1 MEHSRHHQSW
11 AINHERYPNDSTS
24 HGNGHALRPG
34 ARPEGLPYYFQPPP
48 SAQRHAPLAPF
59 TVQILDYGT
68 APQAQAKQVRVTQA
82 CSQCRS
88 RKQKCSDIRPCQYC
102 KESNLDCEDT
112 DVLLPK
118 QDRMMMQLQKSVKGV
133 SDRLSQL
140 VDQFDGWKSC
150 VDSRL
155 PPSQNHEIMSK
166 HASPEASFPAPLREN
181 DTSGWPAH
189 IQRREHVGRV
199 NSALEMESPIVPHS
213 SMMLPLG
220 AQASVSVKQELQTE
234 RSHVTEKSLAERMG
248 LQGDHTTPAHML
260 LDEWQQMSIFCVSIP
275 YLRDLVDK
283 GLEVS
288 DYPMQLE
295 QDRGLLRIWGVGEG
309 RDSDDGAQ
317 GPGSPESSTDS
328 EAPSPAPVREGL
340 WGYPSSEVLAGTK
353 VLSSTPREYFPP
365 KPRQENG
372 LGADGRPDLRR
383 HVMFDLL
390 RSYMEIMHIFHPF
403 MEENRLRRMFNDF
416 SDQYSP
422 DATPLNAHSP
432 APVHGVK
439 RKRSESNLEG
449 LPSRRG
455 EIERSLCNAII
466 LLVLALG
473 KVCSYKDPLPAPQ
486 DDPHPHVRSERG
498 YIRDSPHPKGS
509 FSNFNSNISDENCP
523 KNIDL
528 LPGLAYYAY
537 ATDILGNQQGGNTVA
552 HAQAML
558 LAALF
563 FSQYA
568 RVLESWSW
576 ISNACRVVLVLI
588 KADYTKLLRVNS
600 ERRPT
605 WSSEERY
612 RINSILY
619 VYWTALQ
626 LESDLLAEMSTLPPS
641 GISRYQSEIMYPE
654 GVNENRSQDE
664 VSNSVRQNDGVN
676 ASSREGLI
684 MKLYYSQ
691 SFLRVVLN
699 AAHDALYS
707 PGRRIDFGPTS
718 FNEIANHARTHME
731 TLESW
736 RKLLT
741 PELVWSDDEY
751 PSTDLNIA
759 RVRAKYY
766 GGLYMMLRP
775 YLRIASHT
783 LSFSPPPS
791 STTGVA
797 QHSLPS
803 PYGSA
808 APNRNVQMVDPN
820 EGQRKIIIIAC
831 RCINAAIQSTIAFD
845 RVGEEPGSQYHYFQ
859 PTRRKRL
866 IVTNI
871 FGTLHAQFG
880 NMLVLVSVYKSKL
893 YLLLPSD
900 TWLTRDN
907 LIALLKRTIAVIS
920 EEAQNSPIL
929 RMDLEILR
937 NVQKQQGLE

>member
-1 MEHSRHHQSW
+1 
-11 AINHERYPNDSTS
+11 
-24 HGNGHALRPG
+24 PG
-34 ARPEGLPYYFQPPP
+34 
-48 SAQRHAPLAPF
+48 
-59 TVQILDYGT
+59 
-68 APQAQAKQVRVTQA
+68 
-82 CSQCRS
+82 
-88 RKQKCSDIRPCQYC
+88 
-102 KESNLDCEDT
+102 
-112 DVLLPK
+112 
-118 QDRMMMQLQKSVKGV
+118 
-133 SDRLSQL
+133 
-140 VDQFDGWKSC
+140 
-150 VDSRL
+150 
-155 PPSQNHEIMSK
+155 
-166 HASPEASFPAPLREN
+166 
-181 DTSGWPAH
+181 
-189 IQRREHVGRV
+189 
-199 NSALEMESPIVPHS
+199 
-213 SMMLPLG
+213 
-220 AQASVSVKQELQTE
+220 
-234 RSHVTEKSLAERMG
+234 RSHVTEESPTERMG
-248 LQGDHTTPAHML
+248 LPGNHTTPAHML
-260 LDEWQQMSIFCVSIP
+260 LDEWLQMSIFCVGVP
-275 YLRDLVDK
+275 YLRSLVDK
-283 GLEVS
+283 GLGVS

-295 QDRGLLRIWGVGEG
+295 QDRGLLRIWGIGEG

-340 WGYPSSEVLAGTK
+340 WGYPSSEVLAGTR
-353 VLSSTPREYFPP
+353 VPGSTPREYFLP

-372 LGADGRPDLRR
+372 LGADGRPDFRR

-403 MEENRLRRMFNDF
+403 MNENGLRRMFNDF

-432 APVHGVK
+432 ALVHGVK

-498 YIRDSPHPKGS
+498 YIRDSPPPKGS

-664 VSNSVRQNDGVN
+664 VSNPVRQNDGVS
-676 ASSREGLI
+676 AGFREGLI
-684 MKLYYSQ
+684 MKLYSSQ

-707 PGRRIDFGPTS
+707 PGRCIDFGPTS
-718 FNEIANHARTHME
+718 FNEVANHARTHME
-731 TLESW
+731 TLEGW

-741 PELVWSDDEY
+741 PELVWSDDDY

-775 YLRIASHT
+775 YLRIAIHT
-783 LSFSPPPS
+783 LNFSPPPS
-791 STTGVA
+791 STTGVT

-803 PYGSA
+803 RYGSA
-808 APNRNVQMVDPN
+808 APNRNVQMVDLN
-820 EGQRKIIIIAC
+820 EDQRKVIGIVC
-831 RCINAAIQSTIAFD
+831 RCIDAAIRSTIAFD
-845 RVGEEPGSQYHYFQ
+845 RVGEEPGSQYQYFQ
-859 PTRRKRL
+859 LARRKRL

-880 NMLVLVSVYKSKL
+880 NMLVLASVYKSKL
-893 YLLLPSD
+893 YPLLPSD
-900 TWLTRDN
+900 TWLTRAN
-907 LIALLKRTIAVIS
+907 LAALFKRTIAVIS

-937 NVQKQQGLE
+937 SIQKQQGLE